1 MRSYPRTTFEID
13 DPNLPK
19 QSTNK
24 HTQKQSESITSKEDD
39 NNANQKQ

>member
-13 DPNLPK
+13 DLNLLK

-24 HTQKQSESITSKEDD
+24 YTQKQSKSTLSKEDN